1 MSLTVI
7 GIIGV
12 IVLVVLLFTGMNVGF
27 CMLTVGFFG
36 FAAAVNFNAAIGILK
51 TVPFSTTASFNLFV
65 IPLFILMGQFCFHS
79 GISGD
84 LYKACYT
91 WLSRMRGGL
100 SLATLGASAMFSAVT
115 GSSAA
120 TAATMGTVC
129 LPEMRKYKYK
139 DTLSTGC
146 LAAGGTLGILIPPS
160 VGFIL
165 YGIATGNSVGAM
177 FAAGLM
183 PGIMLTLFY
192 CITAVVIC
200 VIDPDAGP
208 KGEKFTITEK
218 LKAFKE
224 VWAIALLFIVVIG
237 GIFAGWFTANEG
249 AAIGAFGAFIFLVAR
264 RRCTREV
271 MKKAIYDTV
280 KTSAMIFLIIIG
292 AYVFGRFLTI
302 TRIPMEMAN
311 GIASMNV
318 SPYIVLV
325 LILLLYTFV
334 GCIMDSLAGLLLLVP
349 IFYPVVLD
357 LGMNP
362 IWFGVLMVM
371 IMQAGQ
377 ITPPVGINVFVIAG
391 IAKDIPLYTVFKGVL
406 PFLAALVLAVATIIL
421 LPQIAIWLPNLL
433 Y

>member
-1 MSLTVI
+1 MI
-7 GIIGV
+7 GIIGI

-27 CMLTVGFFG
+27 CMLIVGFVG
-36 FAAAVNFNAAIGILK
+36 FAAAVNPNAAIGVLK
-51 TVPFSTTASFNLFV
+51 TVPFSTTANFNLFV

-84 LYKACYT
+84 LYKACYK
-91 WLSRMRGGL
+91 WLSRMKGGL
-100 SLATLGASAMFSAVT
+100 SLATLGASAMFAAVT

-129 LPEMRKYKYK
+129 LPEMRKYNYK

-183 PGIMLTLFY
+183 PGIMLTVFY
-192 CITAVVIC
+192 CATAIIIC
-200 VIDPDAGP
+200 MIDPGAGP
-208 KGEKFTITEK
+208 RGEQFSMIEK
-218 LKAFKE
+218 LKAFRE
-224 VWAIALLFIVVIG
+224 IWAIALLFIVVIG
-237 GIFAGWFTANEG
+237 GIFAGLFTANEG
-249 AAIGAFGAFIFLVAR
+249 AAIGAFGAFLFLIFR
-264 RRCTREV
+264 KRCTWKTV
-271 MKKAIYDTV
+271 KTALYDTI
-280 KTSAMIFLIIIG
+280 KTSAMIFLVIIG

-318 SPYIVLV
+318 SPYIVLI
-325 LILLLYTFV
+325 LILALYTFV

-349 IFYPVVLD
+349 IFYPVITD
-357 LGMNP
+357 MGMNP

-377 ITPPVGINVFVIAG
+377 ITPPVGINVFIIAG